1 MSRKVELSLVVALAA
16 FVAVG
21 CLQVKA
27 QSYPPASG
35 SASQESSSMGS
46 NTDVQARVQARLQ
59 QLSSELNLTDEQ
71 KTKLKPILQS
81 EMEQFR
87 TIANDTSLSRD
98 QKHAKMQDAHN
109 TYKSQINAVLTPEQ
123 QQKLATMK
131 EHAHENM
138 EDKQ

>member
-1 MSRKVELSLVVALAA
+1 MSRKMELWLVLALAA

-21 CLQVKA
+21 CLQVLA
-27 QSYPPASG
+27 QDPQTSG
-35 SASQESSSMGS
+35 SASQEASSMGS
-46 NTDVQARVQARLQ
+46 NPDVQARVQARLQ

-81 EMEQFR
+81 EVEQFR
-87 TIANDTSLSRD
+87 TIANDTSLSQD
-98 QKHAKMQDAHN
+98 QRHAKMREVQS

-131 EHAHENM
+131 EQAHENM